1 MFYTPGK
8 LDAYVGMSY
17 TSAVD
22 PDKADGVKVS
32 WRLYACAAP
41 MVRLWSTRSHMLI
54 IACMSIC

>member
-32 WRLYACAAP
+32 WWLYVCVVP
-41 MVRLWSTRSHMLI
+41 TYGVIVEYSVYD
-54 IACMSIC
+54 CICSY